1 MLHSFSHSTMQN
13 FEYRNPVKLLFG
25 KGQIANIAA
34 EIPAGARIL
43 MTYGGGSIKKN
54 GVYDQVKAAL
64 AGRALSEFGGIE
76 PNPRYETLMR
86 AAGRVRA
93 EEIDFLL
100 AVGGG
105 SVLDGTKFIAAAA
118 RFEGEPWDICSKHAP
133 LTAATPLGAVLTLP
147 ATGSEM
153 NSTAVISREETH
165 EKLFFMHDLV
175 YPRFSVLDPE
185 ITFSLPPRQI
195 ANGIVDAFVH
205 TTEQYLT
212 YPGAAPLQDRFA
224 ESILLTLIED
234 GPKTL
239 AEPRNYDA
247 RASLMWC
254 ATMALNGLIGLG
266 VPQDW
271 ATHMIGHEIT
281 ALTGLDHAQT
291 LAIVLP
297 ALLEA
302 ERENKREKLLQY
314 AGRVWGLASGNED
327 ARVTE
332 AIARTRAFFEKLG
345 VHTTL
350 AAYGLPPE
358 IGAQAADRL
367 ERRGW
372 VKLGERGAVT
382 PAVVRRA
389 LAASV

>member
-1 MLHSFSHSTMQN
+1 MQN
-13 FEYRNPVKLLFG
+13 FQYRNPVKLLFG

-34 EIPAGARIL
+34 EIPSGARIL

-64 AGRALSEFGGIE
+64 AGRELAEFGGIE

-86 AAGRVRA
+86 AAERVRA
-93 EEIDFLL
+93 EGIGFLL

-105 SVLDGTKFIAAAA
+105 SVLDGTKFIAAAS
-118 RFEGEPWDICSKHAP
+118 RFEGDAWDICSKHAP
-133 LTAATPLGAVLTLP
+133 LTSAAPLGCVITLP

-165 EKLFFMHDLV
+165 EKLFFANDHV
-175 YPRFSVLDPE
+175 YPQFSVLDPE
-185 ITFSLPPRQI
+185 ATFSLPPRQV
-195 ANGIVDAFVH
+195 ANGVVDAFVH

-212 YPGAAPLQDRFA
+212 YPGDAPLQDRFA
-224 ESILLTLIED
+224 EAILLTLIED

-239 AEPRNYDA
+239 ADPKDYEA

-281 ALTGLDHAQT
+281 AIAGLDHAQT
-291 LAIVLP
+291 LAIALPGVL
-297 ALLEA
+297 EV
-302 ERENKREKLLQY
+302 ERDNKREKLLQY
-314 AGRVWGLASGNED
+314 AARVWGLKTGSEEG
-327 ARVTE
+327 RITE
-332 AIARTRAFFEKLG
+332 AIARTRAFFERLG
-345 VHTTL
+345 VPTTL
-350 AAYGLPPE
+350 SGYGLAPE
-358 IGAQAADRL
+358 VGAQAADRL

-372 VKLGERGAVT
+372 VKLGERGTIDPGA
-382 PAVVRRA
+382 VRRA